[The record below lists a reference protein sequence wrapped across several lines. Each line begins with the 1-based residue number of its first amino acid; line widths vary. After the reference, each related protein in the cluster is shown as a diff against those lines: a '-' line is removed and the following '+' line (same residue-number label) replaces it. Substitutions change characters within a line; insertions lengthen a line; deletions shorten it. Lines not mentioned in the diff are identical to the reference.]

1 MSGEMPTRRR
11 RLSAVLVTVL
21 VLAVAASVFFGIRAH
36 ELRSTPSASN
46 AALADPE
53 ATDEVIER
61 VSAGLKAVFS
71 YDYTNLA
78 RTERAVD
85 LALTGSAASEHRA
98 EFEAAAERAK
108 REKLVRTSSVRSIGV
123 RVLSAERAEL
133 LVFLD
138 QQTLRTRGVPASSTA
153 TLDVTARR
161 VDGTWRI
168 AAITSL

>member
-1 MSGEMPTRRR
+1 MPARR
-11 RLSAVLVTVL
+11 RLLAVLVTVL
-21 VLAVAASVFFGIRAH
+21 VAAVAASVFFGVRAH
-36 ELRSTPSASN
+36 ELRSTPSAAN

-53 ATDEVIER
+53 ATEEVIER

-78 RTERAVD
+78 RTERAVG
-85 LALTGSAASEHRA
+85 LALTGSAASEYRT
-98 EFEAAAERAK
+98 EFEAAAKRAK

-123 RVLSAERAEL
+123 RELSAERAEL

-138 QQTLRTRGVPASSTA
+138 QQTLRTKGAPASSTA
-153 TLDVTARR
+153 TLDVTAHR